1 MPEISVVIPVYNTA
15 KFLAQCLD
23 SIVHQTFRDFEAI
36 IVDDGSTDNSI
47 EIARDYASRDSRFHI
62 LQQENKGLSEARN
75 TGINIARGEWF
86 TFVDSDDMIAPAFF
100 ETLLNAA
107 KAAHADIAC
116 GGKVSFGETSEVNMP
131 EGKNSENQ
139 NAAPPKARVLT
150 PEDALA
156 NALFQNDSPDY
167 SAWGKLYSAKLWQK
181 RRFPPGKFF
190 EDMATIPQV
199 FLDSTSVTF
208 TPGPLYLYRKRAS
221 GILAT
226 PYTLKK
232 AELFDIAES
241 ICSFVRGRGK
251 KLECAAQS
259 NLFSVSCSILK
270 RTPDT
275 EEFADYRAKSW
286 ENIKKFRISAI
297 FSTQNRLRNKI
308 AAVISFLG
316 KKNLDSVLRRFA

>member
-116 GGKVSFGETSEVNMP
+116 SGKVSFGETSEVNMP

-156 NALFQNDSPDY
+156 NALYQNDKPDY
-167 SAWGKLYSAKLWQK
+167 SAWNKLYAANLWK
-181 RRFPPGKFF
+181 ERRFPPGKFF

-199 FLDSTSVTF
+199 FLAARLIAFV
-208 TPGPLYLYRKRAS
+208 PEPLYLNRRHS
-221 GILAT
+221 TSILAT
-226 PYTLKK
+226 SYNRKK
-232 AELFDIAES
+232 AELLDIAEAV
-241 ICSFVRGRGK
+241 CSLVAGTGAL
-251 KLECAAQS
+251 LERAARS
-259 NLFSVSCSILK
+259 NLFSASCSILM
-270 RTPDT
+270 RTGDT
-275 EEFADYRAKSW
+275 PEFADYRERAW
-286 ENIKKFRISAI
+286 EHIKEL
-297 FSTQNRLRNKI
+297 RLGALCNPRTRARNK
-308 AAVISFLG
+308 AAALISFAG
-316 KKNLDSVLRRFA
+316 KGTLEKALRRYG